1 MFGITQNENATQE
14 NLYADW
20 TLLGIGT
27 ADFAD
32 RHFQQIFGV
41 DHDSVE
47 VKAMERIMS
56 ALNIMDS
63 QRPIG
68 L

>member
-1 MFGITQNENATQE
+1 MDAF
-14 NLYADW
+14 
-20 TLLGIGT
+20 GIGT

-41 DHDSVE
+41 DHDSAE
-47 VKAMERIMS
+47 IKNMERIMS
-56 ALNIMDS
+56 ALNIMDP

-68 L
+68 F